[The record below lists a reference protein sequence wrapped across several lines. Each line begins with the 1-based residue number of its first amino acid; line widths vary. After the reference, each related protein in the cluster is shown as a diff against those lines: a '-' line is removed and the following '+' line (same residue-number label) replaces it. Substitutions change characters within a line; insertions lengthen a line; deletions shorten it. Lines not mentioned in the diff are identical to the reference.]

1 MGGRRMI
8 HVERSEMNITGSP
21 EEMLAEGIIAAVGA
35 IRVAEEIGGKE
46 YKEEYIKTILK
57 HADNDTT
64 EITKW
69 NTIIKKKSTNKNQSE
84 KSELQ
89 KRRNFINGSNEDRS

>member
-21 EEMLAEGIIAAVGA
+21 KEMLAEGIIAAVGA
-35 IRVAEEIGGKE
+35 IRLAEEIGGKE
-46 YKEEYIKTILK
+46 YKEDYIKNILK
-57 HADNDTT
+57 YADNDTM

-69 NTIIKKKSTNKNQSE
+69 NTTVKKKTENESE
-84 KSELQ
+84 ETKLE
-89 KRRNFINGSNEDRS
+89 KRRKFINGNNEDRR